1 MTQKL
6 QEEVQTSPPL
16 APELKVQYNTWRFS
30 FWGRFL
36 RQKVGVLGLSLLVLL
51 ILTAAFADLVAP
63 GDPFSISR
71 EVLQPPSATH
81 LFGTDDFGRDIFR
94 AVIHGARVSL
104 LVGLFS
110 ASTAFVIGVIVGGVA
125 GFTGGIVDDLLM
137 RLTELFQVI
146 PRFFLVLIAVALF
159 GSKLWIIILLL
170 GLTYWPGTA
179 RLLRA
184 QVLTVRA
191 RDYVLAARAIG
202 VSQRSILLRHV
213 LPGALPPIITQVA
226 FLAGGAILVEAG
238 LSFLGLGDRNLVSWG
253 VLLNNAQQFM
263 RRAWWM
269 SAFPGL
275 AITLTVL
282 GLNLMAD
289 ALNEAL
295 DPRLSNHKRK

>member
-1 MTQKL
+1 MAQEL
-6 QEEVQTSPPL
+6 QEKALQPASIT
-16 APELKVQYNTWRFS
+16 PELQARPGSWRFN

-36 RQKVGVLGLSLLVLL
+36 RQPAGMLGLSLLLVL
-51 ILTAAFADLVAP
+51 ILTAVCADLIAP
-63 GDPFSISR
+63 GDPFSISN
-71 EVLQPPSATH
+71 EVLQPPSANH
-81 LFGTDDFGRDIFR
+81 PFGTDDFGRDTFR
-94 AVIHGARVSL
+94 AVVHGARVSL

-110 ASTAFVIGVIVGGVA
+110 AVTAFLIGVLVGGVA
-125 GFTGGIVDDLLM
+125 GFVGGIVDDLLM
-137 RLTELFQVI
+137 RFAELFQVV

-179 RLLRA
+179 RLLRS
-184 QVLTVRA
+184 QVLTIRA

-202 VSQRSILLRHV
+202 VRQRSILLRHV

-238 LSFLGLGDRNLVSWG
+238 LSFLGLGDRNSVSWG
-253 VLLNNAQQFM
+253 ILLNNAQQFV
-263 RRAWWM
+263 RQAWWM

-295 DPRLSNHKRK
+295 DPRLSTHWRK

>member
-1 MTQKL
+1 MAQKL
-6 QEEVQTSPPL
+6 QEEVFQPAPVI
-16 APELKVQYNTWRFS
+16 PELMAQPNSWKFS

-36 RQKVGVLGLSLLVLL
+36 RQKVGVLGLSLLLVL
-51 ILTAAFADLVAP
+51 ILTAAFADLIAP

-71 EVLQPPSATH
+71 EVLQSPSATH

-94 AVIHGARVSL
+94 AVIHGGRVSL

-110 ASTAFVIGVIVGGVA
+110 ASTAFLLGVIVGGVA
-125 GFTGGIVDDLLM
+125 GFVGGIVDDLLM
-137 RLTELFQVI
+137 RLTELFQVV

-170 GLTYWPGTA
+170 GLTYWPTTA

-184 QVLTVRA
+184 QILTVRA

-202 VSQRSILLRHV
+202 VLERNILLRHV

-238 LSFLGLGDRNLVSWG
+238 LSFLGLGDRNSVSWG
-253 VLLNNAQQFM
+253 ILLNNAQQFV

-282 GLNLMAD
+282 GLNLLAD

-295 DPRLSNHKRK
+295 DPRLATHKRK